1 MSMSAYAGAREQI
14 AVRKLWL
21 WVLCVG
27 MALTISGGA
36 DARGGTYHPPE
47 PYFIHP
53 DQHKTHQ
60 RAPVAQYSPEHRHY
74 HLTYHPQ

>member
-1 MSMSAYAGAREQI
+1 MSISAYAGARERI

-36 DARGGTYHPPE
+36 DARGGAARIITPNPISYIPISIKHINVRRL
-47 PYFIHP
+47 FSTRLII
-53 DQHKTHQ
+53 DITI
-60 RAPVAQYSPEHRHY
+60 
-74 HLTYHPQ
+74 